1 MWCDG
6 ASYRR
11 CVKILTVRQAKR
23 CEMADEQDQSDPELK
38 ALDRVADIFGKTLG
52 VPVASDKI
60 KALLATLR
68 LLDAAGYGPLKE
80 VRESESPSV
89 SGSWSASASPS
100 EEDDSFSVSPSMEI
114 PPWNKQMTERFK
126 AMEKLKKT
134 LGLRKSTKK

>member
-1 MWCDG
+1 
-6 ASYRR
+6 
-11 CVKILTVRQAKR
+11 
-23 CEMADEQDQSDPELK
+23 MADENDQIDPELK

-52 VPVASDKI
+52 VPVAPDKI

-80 VRESESPSV
+80 VRASVTPSV

-100 EEDDSFSVSPSMEI
+100 EEDDSYSVSPSMEI
-114 PPWNKQMTERFK
+114 PPWNKQMTEKFK

-134 LGLRKSTKK
+134 LGLRRSTKKI

>member
-1 MWCDG
+1 
-6 ASYRR
+6 
-11 CVKILTVRQAKR
+11 
-23 CEMADEQDQSDPELK
+23 MAENDDPVDPELK

-52 VPVASDKI
+52 VPVAPDKI

-80 VRESESPSV
+80 VRRESVTPSV

-100 EEDDSFSVSPSMEI
+100 EEDDSYSVSPSMEI
-114 PPWNKQMTERFK
+114 PPWNKQMTEKFK

-134 LGLRKSTKK
+134 LGLRRSTKKI

>member
-1 MWCDG
+1 
-6 ASYRR
+6 
-11 CVKILTVRQAKR
+11 
-23 CEMADEQDQSDPELK
+23 MADEPDVNDPELK

-52 VPVASDKI
+52 VPVAPDKI

-80 VRESESPSV
+80 VRESGSGSPSM
-89 SGSWSASASPS
+89 SPSASASPS

-114 PPWNKQMTERFK
+114 PPWNKQMTEKFK

-134 LGLRKSTKK
+134 LGLRKSTKKI